1 MKECLQCPINPF
13 CGRYLPAFIASAV
26 IIGLSAIA
34 TANEPELSQPEVLI
48 GLENPW
54 DMAFLHN
61 GTMFYTERC
70 RGLSVRLPG
79 DEVEHLLGMEGTDE
93 YATIADESSARNRRG

>member
-1 MKECLQCPINPF
+1 MSYKPVLRP
-13 CGRYLPAFIASAV
+13 LSTFITSAV
-26 IIGLSAIA
+26 IIGLPAVA
-34 TANEPELSQPEVLI
+34 TANEPELSQTEVLT

-54 DMAFLHN
+54 DMAFLPD

-79 DEVEHLLGMEGTDE
+79 GEVEHLLGMEGTDE
-93 YATIADESSARNRRG
+93 YATTADDLVCEGRLG